1 MANTK
6 KSTKTAKTTK
16 TTKTSKPRR
25 RKTKTPDLF
34 VNSKEVAKEQD
45 KLENL
50 QISKRIIEDNI
61 KGIIDT
67 YNSKS
72 VAGGSA
78 ERFLDKLPLDS
89 LKEFSEFSSGKKRET
104 SLGTMKLRTRLRKEK
119 EEQEVQLSKLDS
131 QIALGQID
139 LLLAKINYIV
149 NKDKQV

>member
-6 KSTKTAKTTK
+6 KSTKTVK

-25 RKTKTPDLF
+25 RKTKAPDIF

-45 KLENL
+45 KLTNL
-50 QISKRIIEDNI
+50 QISRRIIEDNI

-67 YNSKS
+67 YNSKT

-78 ERFLDKLPLDS
+78 ERFLDKLPLES
-89 LKEFSEFSSGKKRET
+89 LKEFSDFSSGKKRDT
-104 SLGTMKLRTRLRKEK
+104 GLGTMKLRTKLRKEK
-119 EEQEVQLSKLDS
+119 EEQESELSKIDS

-149 NKDKQV
+149 SQDKQI